1 MAIIFINYR
10 TGDESF
16 AAVTL
21 DDALSARFGAAN
33 VFRDSRSI
41 PPGTDFEP
49 VLWRNL
55 ARSSVLVVVIGPRWL
70 TGTGNSN
77 RLLEPGDFVRQEI
90 AFALRIGL
98 DIVPVLVGGTAMPA
112 AADLPT
118 EIQPL
123 VTRQYRR
130 VHART
135 AEADVRTLVDDL
147 ARTYGGEPPMSES
160 QPPAGTVVLIDPDG
174 RAGPPAALVE
184 RLLAQASI
192 STGVVHHDGARLRV
206 TCPGE
211 RDAIALITGLVP
223 ALDRELSSVPDAG
236 PLRISM
242 AHGDPATAMADAR
255 RLIGDSVLDSVLAAT
270 AAARLVLIVTDELH
284 HLVIR
289 PGHRLIDKSAYA
301 RVDLPGAAAA
311 WVHVPGFA
319 HPRGLPPQR
328 PAPAPHNSVGRVTG
342 DVAQVG
348 DVAGD
353 FVMGDKVAGSK
364 INYGGGGAA

>member
-1 MAIIFINYR
+1 MTIIFINYR

-41 PPGTDFEP
+41 PPGIDFEP

-70 TGTGNSN
+70 TGTGTSN

-98 DIVPVLVGGTAMPA
+98 PIVPVLVGGTAMPA

-118 EIQPL
+118 EVQPL

-135 AEADVRTLVDDL
+135 AESDVRTLVDDL
-147 ARTYGGEPPMSES
+147 ARAYGGEPPVTES
-160 QPPAGTVVLIDPDG
+160 QPPAGTVLLIDPDG
-174 RAGPPAALVE
+174 REAPSAALVE
-184 RLLAQASI
+184 RLLVQASI
-192 STGVVHHDGARLRV
+192 PTGVVHHDGALLRV
-206 TCPGE
+206 TCPGD
-211 RDAIALITGLVP
+211 RDAKALITGLIP

-236 PLRISM
+236 RLRVSM
-242 AHGDPATAMADAR
+242 AHGDPETAVVAAR
-255 RLIGDSVLDSVLAAT
+255 RLIGDPVLDSVLAAT
-270 AAARLVLIVTDELH
+270 AAARLVLIVTDDLH

-301 RVDLPGAAAA
+301 RVDFPGAETA

-319 HPRGLPPQR
+319 HPRGLSPQR
-328 PAPAPHNSVGRVTG
+328 PAPARHNS
-342 DVAQVG
+342 VAQVG
-348 DVAGD
+348 NVAGD
-353 FVMGDKVAGSK
+353 FVMGDKVAGNK
-364 INYGGGGAA
+364 INYGAGGVA